1 MVVQMPVFQGQ
12 PDQQQAWGGNPAMAG
27 MLSNLPL
34 YWGYA
39 ASAAS
44 RPYEAWAGMQ
54 GQFAQADANRYAS
67 ELGLEGLLSSL
78 PWQHAGTVQQ
88 STAAADAAKQV
99 GLYNMLGSVYP
110 AAYQAWAQYQT
121 DPEVARIQADASKYG
136 ADAAT
141 EAAGLG
147 AYGNIMSSYYP
158 AAAGLQ
164 AAAYGPVEA
173 GIAADAAKYGSQQ
186 SALANMMAAY
196 YPSQAG
202 IEQAQIGAG
211 ASNLAALLGLQ
222 GQGLETQAAQNI
234 AGTQAGAQRDVARTQ
249 AGAEMGTAGIQAGA
263 GRDIAA
269 TNVAGQLGQAQIES
283 EVARYIAQL
292 QQQQAL
298 ASLLARQGGLE
309 TILGALGPLLGQGA
323 PAMQPITTNYGA
335 GYG

>member
-1 MVVQMPVFQGQ
+1 MANPIAAAQG
-12 PDQQQAWGGNPAMAG
+12 PPNQQQAWGADPGMAG

-67 ELGLEGLLSSL
+67 ELGLQGLLSSL

-88 STAAADAAKQV
+88 STASADAAKQV

-110 AAYQAWAQYQT
+110 AAYQAWAQYET
-121 DPEVARIQADASKYG
+121 DPEVARIQADAAKYG
-136 ADAAT
+136 ADAGT
-141 EAAGLG
+141 QAAAMG

-173 GIAADAAKYGSQQ
+173 GIAADASKYGAEQAGLS
-186 SALANMMAAY
+186 NIMAAY
-196 YPSQAG
+196 YPAMSGLGQAG
-202 IEQAQIGAG
+202 I
-211 ASNLAALLGLQ
+211 N
-222 GQGLETQAAQNI
+222 
-234 AGTQAGAQRDVARTQ
+234 
-249 AGAEMGTAGIQAGA
+249 AGA
-263 GRDIAA
+263 GRDIAQ
-269 TNVAGQLGQAQIES
+269 TNVAGQLGQARMES
-283 EVARYIAQL
+283 DTARYMADL

-309 TILGALGPLLGQGA
+309 TILAAIGPLLGQA
-323 PAMQPITTNYGA
+323 PPARQGITTGYGA